1 MTTHKPDPYP
11 LLCRSL
17 YCGETDLGSDW
28 CRNCS
33 NRPALDAYY
42 RQQAA
47 RQASEDHTGT
57 SHPYSSPALAGWGG
71 GDR

>member
-1 MTTHKPDPYP
+1 MKKPTYP

-17 YCGETDLGSDW
+17 YCGETDTDGAW

-33 NRPALDAYY
+33 NRPELDNYHRQKEAYEAH
-42 RQQAA
+42 QA
-47 RQASEDHTGT
+47 REDHTGA
-57 SHPYSSPALAGWGG
+57 SAPYCSPALAGWGG